1 MISNVGFWA
10 KCYGRSLMGGIE
22 ALQAATWKGV
32 QARFRTVQQVSRYGN
47 RIASAVMTS
56 DEEAGG
62 LPF

>member
-1 MISNVGFWA
+1 
-10 KCYGRSLMGGIE
+10 MGGIE
-22 ALQAATWKGV
+22 ALQAETWKGV
-32 QARFRTVQQVSRYGN
+32 KARFRTVQQVSRYGN